1 MAKGK
6 IKVESENIFP
16 VIKKFLY
23 SDHEIF
29 LRELV
34 SNAVDATLKL
44 NVLSKTGD
52 FKGTLEGLQ
61 IEVSIDKD
69 AGTLTVSD
77 NGIGMTEQETKQ
89 YLNQVAF
96 SGAEEF
102 LKKYE
107 GQTKDSG
114 IIGHFGLG
122 FYSAFMVSQKVE
134 VQSLSYKEDSQP
146 VKWECDGNP
155 EYKTSKGNRTE
166 HGTDVIIHIDD
177 ESKEFLEE
185 DRIRGIL
192 DKYCKFLPVPI
203 KFGMRSE
210 WIDDPSGEKDENDQP
225 KRIETKVENI
235 INNPKPAWT
244 KKPKDLSEED
254 YNSFYKELYPT
265 TFEDPLFHIHLNVD
279 HPFHLTGILYFPRL
293 KNNIQLQK
301 NKIQLFSNQ
310 VFITDSVEN
319 SVPVFLTLLHG
330 VIDSPDIPLNVSR
343 SFLQED
349 RQVKQISSHI
359 SKKVADKLASLF
371 KKDRD
376 DFASK
381 WDDIKVFMEY
391 GALTDEKFFDRIKK
405 ALLFKNSEGEFFTI
419 EEYKEK
425 IKESQTDKDGK
436 LVHLYTNDPDGQ
448 HQFISIAKNK
458 GYDVLVLDSPLTPH
472 FVQFLEQKLENTSFT
487 RVDSDSIDKLI
498 KKEDAAESNLSEDQ
512 ENELKGL
519 LENIV
524 DKQQY
529 TVQFEALTEN
539 DQPLTITQPEFF
551 RRMKEQQELGGGM
564 MMTGNMP
571 DMFNLVVNANHPL
584 ISKILIE
591 QDAEKKANL
600 AEQAVDLAKLS
611 QNMLTGEKL
620 TKFIQRS
627 VALID

>member
-52 FKGTLEGLQ
+52 FKGSLEGLQ
-61 IEVSIDKD
+61 VEVSVDKK

-77 NGIGMTEQETKQ
+77 KGIGMTEEETKK

-122 FYSAFMVSQKVE
+122 FYSAFMVSKKVE
-134 VQSLSYKEDSQP
+134 VQSLSYKNDSEP

-155 EYKTSKGNRTE
+155 EYKTSKGQRTE
-166 HGTDVIIHIDD
+166 HGTDVIIYIDD
-177 ESKEFLEE
+177 ESKEFLKE

-203 KFGMRSE
+203 KFGTRSE
-210 WIDDPSGEKDENDQP
+210 WIDDPSGEKDENDHP
-225 KRIETKVENI
+225 KQIEQKVDNI
-235 INNPKPAWT
+235 INNPQPAWT
-244 KKPKDLSEED
+244 KKPKDLSDED
-254 YNSFYKELYPT
+254 YKTFYHELYPT

-301 NKIQLFSNQ
+301 NKIQLYSNQ

-319 SVPVFLTLLHG
+319 IVPEFLTLLHG

-371 KKDRD
+371 KKDRE

-405 ALLFKNSEGEFFTI
+405 ALLFKNSDGEFFTI

-425 IKESQTDKDGK
+425 VREAQTDKDGK

-448 HQFISIAKNK
+448 HQFVTMAKNK

-472 FVQFLEQKLENTSFT
+472 FVQFLEQKLDNASFT

-498 KKEDAAESNLSEDQ
+498 KKEDTAKSNLTEDQ
-512 ENELKGL
+512 EKELKEL

-551 RRMKEQQELGGGM
+551 RRMKEQQALGGGM
-564 MMTGNMP
+564 MMSGNFP
-571 DMFNLVVNANHPL
+571 DMYNLVVNANHPL
-584 ISKILIE
+584 VSKILVE

-600 AEQAVDLAKLS
+600 AEQAVDLARLS

-620 TKFIQRS
+620 TRFIQRS

>member
-319 SVPVFLTLLHG
+319 IVPEFLTLLHG

-472 FVQFLEQKLENTSFT
+472 FVQFLEQKLENTSFI

>member
-319 SVPVFLTLLHG
+319 IVPEFLTLLHG